1 MLGALLL
8 RKLRKLL
15 LRHDWLAIIAILLTL
30 HCISA
35 VLLLIF
41 DYQTFA
47 QGSLLKTLWRGTW
60 WFFVTATTVGY
71 GDVIPQSIPGQVIAV
86 FDMIFG
92 IGLMFT
98 IIGAGTD
105 KIIERRRK
113 RLKGLKRI
121 KSSDHII
128 ILGGGAF
135 KKLKIMI
142 REIRN
147 SFPREQEVDIVLC
160 SDRYEENP
168 LPQEVDFVRGKI
180 DDEETLKKASIE
192 RAGKIIIY
200 GINDEETILAA
211 MAVDDLNREA
221 FVSVYLRD
229 RANIRH
235 IERINKAREQ
245 YMEAT
250 GKICPKITVV
260 TRMND
265 LMLAREIFNPELSEI
280 ILQLMRSEE
289 GDTFYSLQAW
299 PEMNLCVGV
308 PEVRRLLRKI
318 HAHALLVGIKRY
330 ETGEIIINPSDR
342 TFICPKDQIFVIAKE
357 RPVIDWQHILNQV
370 ER

>member
-1 MLGALLL
+1 
-8 RKLRKLL
+8 
-15 LRHDWLAIIAILLTL
+15 
-30 HCISA
+30 
-35 VLLLIF
+35 
-41 DYQTFA
+41 
-47 QGSLLKTLWRGTW
+47 LWKGTW

-71 GDVIPQSIPGQVIAV
+71 GDVIPRSIPGQIIAV

-113 RLKGLKRI
+113 RLKGLKKLRC
-121 KSSDHII
+121 SNHII
-128 ILGGGAF
+128 ILGGGAL
-135 KKLKIMI
+135 KKLKTIV
-142 REIRN
+142 REIKN
-147 SFPREQEVDIVLC
+147 DFSNDQYVDIVVC
-160 SDRYEENP
+160 SDKYEENP
-168 LPQEVDFVRGKI
+168 LPQEVEFVRGKI
-180 DDEETLKKASIE
+180 DSEETLKKASIE
-192 RAGKIIIY
+192 KASKIIIY

-221 FVSVYLRD
+221 FVTVYLRD

-245 YMEAT
+245 FMEAT

-265 LMLAREIFNPELSEI
+265 LMLAREISNPELSEI
-280 ILQLMRSEE
+280 LLQLMCSEE

-308 PEVRRLLRKI
+308 PEVRRLLREVQ
-318 HAHALLVGIKRY
+318 AHALLVGIRRY

-357 RPVIDWQHILNQV
+357 RPVIDWQHILNQDGS
-370 ER
+370 

>member
-1 MLGALLL
+1 MFWLWRKIRLIL
-8 RKLRKLL
+8 R
-15 LRHDWLAIIAILLTL
+15 RHDWFALIAILLTL

-35 VLLLIF
+35 ALLLLF

-47 QGSLLKTLWRGTW
+47 QDTLWKTLWRGTW

-92 IGLMFT
+92 IGIMFT

-113 RLKGLKRI
+113 RLKGLKKIRCAG
-121 KSSDHII
+121 HVL

-135 KKLKIMI
+135 KKLKTIV

-147 SFPREQEVDIVLC
+147 DLAEQDIEIVLC
-160 SDRYEENP
+160 SDHYKENP
-168 LPQEVDFVRGKI
+168 LPQEVEFVRGKI
-180 DDEETLKKASIE
+180 DNEETLRRASIE
-192 RAGKIIIY
+192 KAAKVIIY

-211 MAVDDLNREA
+211 MAVDDLNRKA
-221 FVSVYLRD
+221 LVTVYLRD

-235 IERINKAREQ
+235 IRRINKAREQ
-245 YMEAT
+245 YMEAI
-250 GKICPKITVV
+250 GCHCPKITVV

-265 LMLAREIFNPELSEI
+265 LMLAREIFNPELSAI
-280 ILQLMRSEE
+280 ILQLMRSQE
-289 GDTFYSLQAW
+289 GDSFYSLQAW

-308 PEVRRLLRKI
+308 PEVRRLLRSVE
-318 HAHALLVGIKRY
+318 AHALLVGIKRY

-342 TFICPKDQIFVIAKE
+342 TFVCPKDQIFVIAKKK
-357 RPVIDWQHILNQV
+357 PVIRWENILNQD
-370 ER
+370 